1 MIPVMMTP
9 MPSALPEDTSEEA
22 LHNDILYYK
31 AMLAEAARKTD
42 SLRHLSSAA
51 LRQRL
56 QDCEI
61 RLRRLRN
68 CRHR

>member
-1 MIPVMMTP
+1 MIPVLSP
-9 MPSALPEDTSEEA
+9 LPGTLLEDASEEA

-31 AMLAEAARKTD
+31 AMLAEAARKTG
-42 SLRHLSSAA
+42 SLRHLSPAA
-51 LRQRL
+51 LRQKL
-56 QDCEI
+56 QDCEG